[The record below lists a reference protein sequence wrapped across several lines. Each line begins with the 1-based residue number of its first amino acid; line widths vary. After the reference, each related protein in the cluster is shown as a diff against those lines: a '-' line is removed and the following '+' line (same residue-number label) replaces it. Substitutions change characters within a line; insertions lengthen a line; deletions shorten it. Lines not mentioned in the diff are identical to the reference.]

1 MNKMLDWLKKFPGH
15 PAMIAL
21 TVVLILATGLIVLT
35 HMALGHHMPDGYG
48 DWYVFLG
55 GLSGVN
61 VAGIGV
67 NRTTDYKY
75 QQIKAMATPPTN
87 VITGGPTTVEVPKPD
102 V

>member
-1 MNKMLDWLKKFPGH
+1 MIDWLKKFPGH

-21 TVVLILATGLIVLT
+21 TVILILATGVIVLV

-61 VAGIGV
+61 VAGIQV
-67 NRTTDYKY
+67 NRSTDYKAMM
-75 QQIKAMATPPTN
+75 IKAQGKPDIVA
-87 VITGGPTTVEVPKPD
+87 GGPTTVEVKPD